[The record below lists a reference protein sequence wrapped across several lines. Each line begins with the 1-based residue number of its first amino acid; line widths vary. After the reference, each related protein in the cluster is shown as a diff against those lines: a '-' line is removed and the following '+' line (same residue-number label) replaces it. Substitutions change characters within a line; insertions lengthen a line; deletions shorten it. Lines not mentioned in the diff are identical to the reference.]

1 MAEGYSSL
9 VCYIRTRIPSLVD
22 SEDWADLPKYL
33 LYRECR
39 LWLRFLLWVL
49 QIEACSPLRGE
60 NFKIIQ
66 SVGLGRPIYLLS
78 SEIQAFNGDTGG
90 LCEQRLLA
98 EGGSRWHCVCVSGNW
113 E

>member
-60 NFKIIQ
+60 NLKIIQ
-66 SVGLGRPIYLLS
+66 SVGLGRGTCFYLLRYRPLM
-78 SEIQAFNGDTGG
+78 ETQ
-90 LCEQRLLA
+90 E
-98 EGGSRWHCVCVSGNW
+98 VCVNRGF
-113 E
+113 